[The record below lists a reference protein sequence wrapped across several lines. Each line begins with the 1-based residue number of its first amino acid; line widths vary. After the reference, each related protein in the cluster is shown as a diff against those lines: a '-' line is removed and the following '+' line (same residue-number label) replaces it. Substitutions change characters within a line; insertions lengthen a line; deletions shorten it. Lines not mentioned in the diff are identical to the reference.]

1 LCSKGRAESVSPMKA
16 ASPGVGRMIAILNL
30 LADHPRQRFT
40 ATEMVRALKM
50 SRATCHVLLSSLV
63 EVGFLYRTME
73 KTYVL
78 GGALARVGQIAASS
92 LAEHQVAGPEMRAL
106 ADEFDVICAAVYR
119 EGYDAIVK
127 ERAISVS
134 HIGWPVPLPE
144 AKYPIEP
151 PLGSMFFA
159 WENDSAVERWLE
171 RTTHPLTQPQRK
183 ELLRRMVIT
192 RERGYFF
199 GIRKIK
205 KMDEG
210 IAKSLQ
216 FRVEQSDYLMGE
228 VDLKRQYNLAMVGA
242 PVLDARGKVAFLL
255 TLVGFNRAV
264 SGKFVVAAGMA
275 LRSACDR
282 IAQSGYQ
289 G

>member
-1 LCSKGRAESVSPMKA
+1 
-16 ASPGVGRMIAILNL
+16 MIAILNF

-40 ATEMVRALKM
+40 LTDIVRALKM
-50 SRATCHVLLSSLV
+50 SRATCHVLLSGLV
-63 EVGFLYRTME
+63 EGGFLYRTMD

-78 GGALARVGQIAASS
+78 GGALARVGQIAATS
-92 LAEHQVAGPEMRAL
+92 LSELQIAGPEMRAL
-106 ADEFDVICAAVYR
+106 ADKFDVICAAVYR
-119 EGYDAIVK
+119 DGYQAIVK

-144 AKYPIEP
+144 AKYPLDP

-159 WENDSAVERWLE
+159 WENEATVEKWLE
-171 RTTHPLTQPQRK
+171 RAKSPFSPAYRK
-183 ELLRRMVIT
+183 ELKQRMAIT

-199 GIRKIK
+199 GIRKVK

-216 FRVEQSDYLMGE
+216 FRVELSDYLMGE
-228 VDLKRQYNLAMVGA
+228 VDPKQEYNLAMVGA

-264 SGKFVVAAGMA
+264 PGKFVIEAGTA
-275 LRSACDR
+275 LRTACDR
-282 IAQSGYQ
+282 IAQFGSPAAADGQ
-289 G
+289 RSAR